1 MEFSQ
6 ELALFGAR
14 VVLVLILL
22 IAIWLLRRLIAW
34 LLARPLERIVTRA
47 GRTDLIEPTRGLFST
62 ATGYLL
68 LALWIDLGA
77 RIFDFHPT
85 IMNIVQHLTRT
96 LVIVAFAVMIY
107 RLVASAVYSRNRLL
121 LFTGITIEEALI
133 PFVRTGLQLLIL
145 AIGLVIIIQEWG
157 YDVSGLIAGL
167 GLGGL
172 ALSLAAQDTLAN
184 IFGFTA
190 VVGDRPF
197 VVGEFIKTKD
207 VEGTIEHVGL
217 RSTRVRQINQAV
229 VTVPNSML
237 ASAAVLNWSR
247 LTKRQVDMT
256 LNISY
261 DADAETMQSMLG
273 QIRAYLSDHE
283 KVEPGSVVVYLV
295 NFGSSSMEVLVRCYL
310 TIGDWKEFTATK
322 EGILL
327 EILRIVNQLGLHI
340 AFPRSAL
347 YIDNLR
353 GELNLSEQPLAPPK

>member
-1 MEFSQ
+1 M
-6 ELALFGAR
+6 
-14 VVLVLILL
+14 
-22 IAIWLLRRLIAW
+22 
-34 LLARPLERIVTRA
+34 
-47 GRTDLIEPTRGLFST
+47 RGLFST

-85 IMNIVQHLTRT
+85 LMNIVQHITRT

-190 VVGDRPF
+190 VVGDRP
-197 VVGEFIKTKD
+197 VPWLAGSIKTKD
-207 VEGTIEHVGL
+207 VEGLIEQVGL

-237 ASAAVLNWSR
+237 ASSAILNWSR
-247 LTKRQVDMT
+247 LSKRQVDMT

-261 DADAETMQSMLG
+261 DLDAEQMQAMLDD
-273 QIRAYLSDHE
+273 IRSYLTAHAQ
-283 KVEPGSVVVYLV
+283 VEADSVVVYLV

-310 TIGDWKEFTATK
+310 TIGDWKEFTAAK

-327 EILRIVNQLGLHI
+327 EILRIVNRLGLHI